1 VQTQLLSNIVHLKVN
16 QEAISDVFKVMNS
29 FFSIFQTSPARPER
43 GDDNR
48 LLKKL
53 RLALLF
59 WFISFIVAII
69 WFSFSPAF

>member
-1 VQTQLLSNIVHLKVN
+1 
-16 QEAISDVFKVMNS
+16 MNS
-29 FFSIFQTSPARPER
+29 FFSIFQNGPMRPDKD
-43 GDDNR
+43 DDNR

-59 WFISFIVAII
+59 WFISLVITAI